1 MTKKRATTL
10 QIPIVLA
17 MTVVFCAAQESPQSN
32 AVAGAPAQA
41 ASPAGAGRD
50 KTALPLWSER
60 LPRYELRPDDVL
72 DVSFEFTPEFNQT
85 VAIQP
90 DGYVTLRGIGDVHA
104 AGLTVPK
111 LTETIRTAYGKIL
124 TNVQLTV
131 LLKDFERPFFIVN
144 GQVGKPGKYDLRG
157 DTTVT
162 EAIAIAGG
170 FNTSA
175 KHSQVV
181 LYRRVS
187 PDWYEGR
194 LINVKKMLQSHNLI
208 EDAHLKPGD
217 MLFVPQNTLSKFRQF
232 LPSPS
237 VGVGTTF

>member
-1 MTKKRATTL
+1 MTEKRAATL
-10 QIPIVLA
+10 MIPIVLA
-17 MTVVFCAAQESPQSN
+17 LTVVICPAQESRPSN
-32 AVAGAPAQA
+32 AVAPAAAQT
-41 ASPAGAGRD
+41 ASPAAAVRD
-50 KTALPLWSER
+50 ETPLRLLSER
-60 LPRYELRPDDVL
+60 YPRYELRADDVL
-72 DVSFEFTPEFNQT
+72 EISFEFTPEYNQT
-85 VAIQP
+85 VAVQP

-104 AGLTVPK
+104 AGQTVPK

-124 TNVQLTV
+124 TNVQVTV

-144 GQVGKPGKYDLRG
+144 GQVVKPGKYDLRG

-208 EDAHLKPGD
+208 EDTHLKPGD
-217 MLFVPQNTLSKFRQF
+217 MVFVPQNTLSKFRQF

-237 VGVGTTF
+237 VGAGTTF